1 VLDQKK
7 LLIANSTSEAMRK
20 HYTFKILAVLL
31 ISLMAVNLSA
41 EVTTLYGTVSY
52 HNDGIRVLPDVTVL
66 LYDGNGNL
74 VATTITDEYGYYEF
88 PDLPYGVYTL
98 TGTCDLPAGGV
109 SVISALKVLQ
119 HISGQQLL
127 SPVQQL
133 AADVNGDGQI
143 TGFDFANILVSYLVH
158 GNPFPAGE
166 WIFEEITFE
175 LDGMKSSN
183 SEKGIGGTSTGDVGG
198 AFEPGISNSPIPYFA
213 STENLEALHND
224 ELSIAIKLD
233 ELIEL
238 TAMHLSIGYPG
249 HLIEVL
255 GIESAIDEFDY
266 VINPDQIILSAANSS
281 IKSQTLRKGD
291 ELITLRVRTSA
302 NFSKGDVIN
311 FSIGEE
317 SHFADANIEMISP
330 KITMPVINYKKDN
343 SELMANYPNPF
354 SIHTNVNYRLA
365 NPSLVNLS
373 VYSMDGRLITTL
385 VNEFQSE
392 GIYQVAYKKETLA
405 PGPYILHMCTEGEN
419 PVKDTRVMIITSD

>member
-1 VLDQKK
+1 
-7 LLIANSTSEAMRK
+7 MRK
-20 HYTFKILAVLL
+20 HYTFKTLAVLL
-31 ISLMAVNLSA
+31 ISLMAINLSA

-66 LYDGNGNL
+66 LYDVNGSL

-109 SVISALKVLQ
+109 SVISGLKVLQ
-119 HISGQQLL
+119 HINGQQLL
-127 SPVQQL
+127 SPIEQL

-143 TGFDFANILVSYLVH
+143 TGFDFANILVSHLVH

-175 LDGMKSSN
+175 LDEMKSSN

-198 AFEPGISNSPIPYFA
+198 AFEPAISNSPIQYFT
-213 STENLEALHND
+213 SYENVDALPGEEFMIALKAD
-224 ELSIAIKLD
+224 ELA
-233 ELIEL
+233 EL
-238 TAMHLSIGYPG
+238 TGMHLAISYPS
-249 HLIEVL
+249 HLIEILSV
-255 GIESAIDEFDY
+255 GSAINEFDY
-266 VINPDQIILSAANSS
+266 TINPDQVILSAANSS

-330 KITMPVINYKKDN
+330 KITLPVINYKKDN

-373 VYSMDGRLITTL
+373 VYGMDGKLITTL
-385 VNEFQSE
+385 VNEFQPE
-392 GIYQVAYKKETLA
+392 GIYQVEYKKETLA
-405 PGPYILHMCTEGEN
+405 PGPYLLRMFTEGEN
-419 PVKDTRVMIITSD
+419 PVQDTRVMIITSD